1 MGAADDGQPTVSPS
15 FLEPLKRVLARGVP
29 VLFVFGSADTDYWDF
44 RKALELT
51 PVGGLL
57 KTNPLAETVE
67 IEGDVHGLGRVH
79 VQDEVIKTIA
89 EWVTRHAAGQPRSSN
104 APQGPEMKG

>member
-1 MGAADDGQPTVSPS
+1 
-15 FLEPLKRVLARGVP
+15 

-104 APQGPEMKG
+104 APQGPERKG